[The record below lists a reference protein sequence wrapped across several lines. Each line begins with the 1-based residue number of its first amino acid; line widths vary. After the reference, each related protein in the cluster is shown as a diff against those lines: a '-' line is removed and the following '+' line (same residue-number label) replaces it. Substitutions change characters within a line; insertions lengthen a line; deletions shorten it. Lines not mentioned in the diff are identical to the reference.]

1 MTRDIFT
8 QAYSA
13 MRHDLRKTLLTM
25 LGMAWGIA
33 TVVLLLAY
41 GEGFGRAI
49 RSIWDSFGATAVAIY
64 PGRTS
69 QQAGGNKAGAAV
81 RFTNEDIELIRNVV
95 PLAKHVSRT
104 GELQGLIQNGSR
116 TYNMQVFGMDP
127 SLGDIWALQLDEGRF
142 LDEADNLSHSH
153 CVVLGSEAKD
163 KLFSGMQALGQDV
176 RVNGVSFQV
185 VGVLKP
191 RMQEGDS
198 DDNRVLRAL

>member
-8 QAYSA
+8 QAYGA
-13 MRHDLRKTLLTM
+13 MRHDLRKLCSPCS
-25 LGMAWGIA
+25 AWPGASPRLCCCWPTARALDAQFA
-33 TVVLLLAY
+33 TS
-41 GEGFGRAI
+41 GTR
-49 RSIWDSFGATAVAIY
+49 FGATAVGIY

-116 TYNMQVFGMDP
+116 TFNMQVFGIDP

-163 KLFSGMQALGQDV
+163 KLFSGMQALA
-176 RVNGVSFQV
+176 RTS
-185 VGVLKP
+185 VLT
-191 RMQEGDS
+191 
-198 DDNRVLRAL
+198 A